1 LYWNRQPID
10 GYELY
15 ELKGESLE
23 SFTIVKDTS
32 LLLHRKDHPGLY
44 YAIAPLLKGKPGWRS
59 AILNYK
65 AQGVDCYFKSFFLQ
79 TQNTTTASFVSS
91 LGSTFGVRVINFQKL
106 KVDGFEVVQHIN
118 DPTVTS
124 FVFSDDQLIRGVN
137 QYRLQLVLMNGQIL
151 YSDVISLYHFPD
163 HDVIIYPNPV
173 KKNQPVQIIT
183 SKAGRKTVQVL
194 NSNGVLIQE
203 LHLKEL
209 KQQIQT
215 LQLSNGLYFIR
226 IIDGEDH
233 SVYTQKLIVY

>member
-1 LYWNRQPID
+1 
-10 GYELY
+10 
-15 ELKGESLE
+15 
-23 SFTIVKDTS
+23 
-32 LLLHRKDHPGLY
+32 
-44 YAIAPLLKGKPGWRS
+44 
-59 AILNYK
+59 
-65 AQGVDCYFKSFFLQ
+65 
-79 TQNTTTASFVSS
+79 
-91 LGSTFGVRVINFQKL
+91 
-106 KVDGFEVVQHIN
+106 
-118 DPTVTS
+118 
-124 FVFSDDQLIRGVN
+124 
-137 QYRLQLVLMNGQIL
+137 
-151 YSDVISLYHFPD
+151 VISLYHFPD